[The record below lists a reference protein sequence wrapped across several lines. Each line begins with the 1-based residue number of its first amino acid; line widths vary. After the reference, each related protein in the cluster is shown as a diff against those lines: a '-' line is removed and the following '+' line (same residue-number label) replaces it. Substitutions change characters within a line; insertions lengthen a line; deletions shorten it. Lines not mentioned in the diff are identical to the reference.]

1 MFQQNSKMSSIIGPN
16 FEINGDINV
25 DGDIIVYGKVRGNV
39 ICNGLITLSKEATI
53 VGNIKTY
60 NADISGT
67 IDGDLEA
74 KEKISLSSSSILKG
88 DISASILVIE
98 DGSTFNGLCIMT
110 NKEKNISITKTR
122 KIATLNER
130 SKK

>member
-1 MFQQNSKMSSIIGPN
+1 MFQQNSRMSSIIGPD
-16 FEINGDINV
+16 FEINGDINI

-98 DGSTFNGLCIMT
+98 DGSTFNGLCMMT
-110 NKEKNISITKTR
+110 TKEKNISITKTR

>member
-16 FEINGDINV
+16 FEINGDINI

-39 ICNGLITLSKEATI
+39 ICSGLITLSKEATI

-88 DISASILVIE
+88 DISA
-98 DGSTFNGLCIMT
+98 
-110 NKEKNISITKTR
+110 
-122 KIATLNER
+122 
-130 SKK
+130 